1 MKPGDAARASAGGA
15 MNANLAVALA
25 TARAGLRV
33 FPAEAFYSGKWQK
46 KPHITGWQ
54 QAATTDEAQVR
65 RWWKEFPNAVPGI
78 ELRRAG
84 LVLID
89 ADRHPGGADGV
100 AALTALVKHALAEG
114 KDFPRNAPATFTP
127 GNGEHRFFRQPDGKP
142 LGNRSGALP
151 AGIDVRGDGG
161 WAVAPGSVRPDGAE
175 WQPASNRPSLADA
188 YQNNGVPQL
197 PSWLADIIRGRRE
210 RAAPQSSPRSSSP
223 SRAASSGVRERKYAA
238 TALDRS
244 VAELAG
250 LQQGNRN
257 TTTNNVAL
265 AWISTERN

>member
-151 AGIDVRGDGG
+151 KGIDVRGDGG
-161 WAVAPGSVRPDGAE
+161 WAVAPGSVRPDGKE

-210 RAAPQSSPRSSSP
+210 RAAPPPQSAPRRAP
-223 SRAASSGVRERKYAA
+223 SFG
-238 TALDRS
+238 
-244 VAELAG
+244 
-250 LQQGNRN
+250 
-257 TTTNNVAL
+257 
-265 AWISTERN
+265 